1 MKRLTIYTFFLFAF
15 CSFGWSQKV
24 KTVEYTYVYHPSH
37 NESME
42 QAKRNAVNRAKVEAL
57 RENFGTVVSGASATS
72 IISKNNITESRFVHL
87 GSEGELNG
95 EWIADIEEPKV
106 VPSLEGGVIYL
117 TATVKGKA
125 REVVNNTIAFE
136 AKILRNKPDVS
147 FESSEFTAG
156 NNIYVSFTSPVDGFL
171 TIYLLDGETAYCLL
185 PYAGNKEGVQT
196 IVHGREYK
204 FFSRK
209 VYAEDENP
217 DIIDEYTLTTE
228 GNHQDLNQLYFIFS
242 PQKFSK
248 ALDRFKSST
257 DGTLFPRMLSWEDFQ
272 KWILKAR
279 RADKDMCVQ
288 TKYITISPRR

>member
-185 PYAGNKEGVQT
+185 PYAGNKEGIQN

-288 TKYITISPRR
+288 TKYITISPRQ